1 MFHKSDN
8 CLLTVLAEIGQ
19 LVHHNKWTVCE
30 CGFCHKL
37 FLGTESEFCCHSAE
51 CIEAQK
57 QQKEA
62 IYKENTK
69 EYSAVKRD
77 YDAFV
82 RRYKKTLVEAGIDKY
97 HPAEFDEFMQV
108 KQERMN
114 DMDKLKKRL
123 IRNGLPT
130 KELIELGAKYKA
142 EIRALADELVE
153 KFGKKG

>member
-1 MFHKSDN
+1 MQYA
-8 CLLTVLAEIGQ
+8 LAG
-19 LVHHNKWTVCE
+19 C
-30 CGFCHKL
+30 
-37 FLGTESEFCCHSAE
+37 
-51 CIEAQK
+51 
-57 QQKEA
+57 
-62 IYKENTK
+62 
-69 EYSAVKRD
+69 
-77 YDAFV
+77 
-82 RRYKKTLVEAGIDKY
+82 AGAGY
-97 HPAEFDEFMQV
+97 EFMQV